1 MYEQK
6 YEGQVDGGDCLLRSV
21 LPWYAVLESGKL
33 QAQGTAS
40 LGRSPET
47 STERQQGAC

>member
-6 YEGQVDGGDCLLRSV
+6 YEGQVDGGDCLLSSV
-21 LPWYAVLESGKL
+21 LPWYAVQNRKL
-33 QAQGTAS
+33 QAQGTAG